1 MEPASPS
8 TVTTEPEASRL
19 ASTAFLIALGW
30 LGTNLGLA
38 IGELPLKFLLKDQLH
53 QTAAGVAAFFAIGQ
67 FSNYIKPVAGILTDS
82 IPLFRTRR
90 RWYLLLSLLGTGVGW
105 LLLSLVPRDY
115 PVLLVT
121 YTLLYITVVFT
132 STTLGGVMVETGRR
146 FRAEGRLTAQRIA
159 MFRLGTLAGGPIAG
173 WLATYPFLWA
183 AWAAAALHLALVPLY
198 AFRLPEAP
206 VARVNRRVWEDAKA
220 NLRRLAQGRV
230 LLAAALMI
238 FLIAASPGFGTPL
251 LFHQTDRLHF
261 GKPFIGSLV
270 LVSSV
275 TGLLAAMVYHA
286 VCRTWNLRALLAGSI
301 VIHAL
306 GTLTYLGYHSPASAV
321 LVTGLSG
328 VTGTLA
334 VLPVYDLAVRGTPRG
349 CEALGY
355 SVMMSVWNLTNA
367 LSDWSGSWLYSHLH
381 LTFLHLV
388 WLNAG
393 TTALVLLAVPFLPAA
408 LVLRRD
414 SQQIAPDASPG

>member
-1 MEPASPS
+1 MSHPNATHRSQSEASPLNS
-8 TVTTEPEASRL
+8 F
-19 ASTAFLIALGW
+19 AFLIALGW

-67 FSNYIKPVAGILTDS
+67 FSNYIKPVAGVLTDS

-90 RWYLLLSLLGTGVGW
+90 RWYLLLSLFGTGAGW
-105 LLLSLVPRDY
+105 LILSIVPREY
-115 PVLLVT
+115 QVMLVT
-121 YTLLYITVVFT
+121 YTVLYITVVFT
-132 STTLGGVMVETGRR
+132 STTLGGVMVEAGMRYG
-146 FRAEGRLTAQRIA
+146 AEGRLTAQRIA

-183 AWAAAALHLALVPLY
+183 AGAAAALHLALVPLY
-198 AFRLPEAP
+198 FVRLPEAP
-206 VARVNRRVWEDAKA
+206 VARVNARVWKDAKA
-220 NLRRLAQGRV
+220 NLIRLVQSRV

-238 FLIAASPGFGTPL
+238 FLIAASPGFNTPL
-251 LFHQTDRLHF
+251 LFYQTDTLHF
-261 GKPFIGSLV
+261 DKPFIGRLV
-270 LVSSV
+270 LVSSAA
-275 TGLLAAMVYHA
+275 GLIAAMFYHA

-301 VIHAL
+301 VVHAL
-306 GTLTYLGYHSPASAV
+306 GTLTYLGYHSPTSAIV
-321 LVTGLSG
+321 VTGLSG
-328 VTGTLA
+328 VSGTLA
-334 VLPVYDLAVRGTPRG
+334 MLPVYDLAVRGTPRG

-367 LSDWSGSWLYSHLH
+367 LSDWSGSWLFSRFH

-414 SQQIAPDASPG
+414 GLATTAEASPE